1 MNASIQQLTQK
12 EMTRKEFLI
21 TLVLA
26 VVSIFGF
33 GHVVE
38 MITGR
43 SIHKNLAS
51 PAVSSNKGSYGL

>member
-38 MITGR
+38 F
-43 SIHKNLAS
+43 SK
-51 PAVSSNKGSYGL
+51 PSS